1 MLKTVG
7 KWLKVYEDEISLF
20 FWAVLLL
27 FLIRTSSILFN
38 NFAETAFLKRYGV
51 EYLPIVNVVNSISTF
66 FIMGFLTGIMQKIPG
81 SRMLGNTLLFCGV
94 SVAALRFVVPLGFD
108 LIYPILY
115 ILKAQYEVL
124 LALIFWNLAND
135 LFNTRQSKRLFP
147 LITAGGVVGGI
158 IGSFATPPLAKAI
171 TMDNLMFAY
180 LITTTLGALMVR
192 RMGKQF
198 PTLLVSDKKGKKAKK
213 KSNIV
218 QDFKNV
224 LPLMKKSTLVKVLI
238 LLTLLPNIVIP
249 IMNYQFAY
257 SVNQTFATQNGML
270 SFFGYFR
277 GCMNIVSLIIL
288 LFVGRVYGR
297 LGLPVVL
304 MFHPF
309 NYMIAFLAFLLRF
322 DIFSAMYARISTNIL
337 RTTMNNPAR
346 AILMGLFPVSYRAV
360 IRPFLRGTVV
370 RVGIL
375 LGSGVIMVSEGL
387 FPPRYLSTI
396 AMVVV
401 GAWILTTFV
410 LKKSY
415 SKILL
420 DLISNNMLDLKSLEE
435 KDADSVFADKSIQ
448 NRLLETFLASRGEE
462 CVWHAQILKAQN
474 VENLDTHI
482 LKALD
487 HNDDKT
493 KIELLGMLSAEAGDE
508 AVDPLRKLV
517 DPNKEALTIAVV
529 KAANRLVGES
539 ARALCAEIFETV
551 DSPDV
556 KAYAIIG
563 LYNASPTEYKGIID
577 EWLISAD
584 LSERRAGIIASGETG
599 DDGYV
604 PKLKEML
611 ANPENADIIHHILDA
626 LHRLGMDDPNSLVT
640 DYLKHPGKE
649 VRLAALNAFE
659 LKNEDDLRMAIH
671 LMDDGSDEIHALAK
685 EKILDATYQNPMV
698 LIESLNIPRRRVRE
712 GIFDLLES
720 LNIKDLEL
728 YRFARSQ
735 LEACYNHLLDMETL
749 GGFPEGEGRDL
760 LLRHLN
766 EKIQVELETILR
778 VLATE
783 DRTGQM
789 RIIWRGIFSSDKRR
803 RSNSL
808 EALDDTM
815 DTSLSSIML
824 PLLEGDG
831 NNEALAVGR
840 KKFKLPNLG
849 GDQNAFCARLLD
861 KDDWVTRV
869 LTLFLLLE
877 DKNELADEDTLKHLT
892 ESENPHVVQM
902 ATKVIKAREGGLNH
916 MEDGNGMEAEITI
929 PDKILRLK
937 GINIFEG
944 LSVSELAAIASVTEE
959 MDCKKDEFVIKE
971 GEAGETMFLVIKG
984 TVSVLKGVG
993 EDGAREI
1000 ELARIGVGDYF
1011 GEMALFEDTVRSA
1024 SIKASED
1031 SRFLVLHKQEFTEIV
1046 REYPQIALHICKAL
1060 SGRMRELHEKLRSYE
1075 K

>member
-1 MLKTVG
+1 MLKILG

-20 FWAVLLL
+20 FWVVLLL

-51 EYLPIVNVVNSISTF
+51 EYLPIVNVINSISTF
-66 FIMGFLTGIMQKIPG
+66 FIMGFLTGLMQKIPG

-108 LIYPILY
+108 IIYPVLY

-147 LITAGGVVGGI
+147 LITAGGVIGGV

-180 LITTTLGALMVR
+180 LITTSLGAFMVR

-224 LPLMKKSTLVKVLI
+224 LPLMKKSTLVKILI

-249 IMNYQFAY
+249 IMNYQFAF

-304 MFHPF
+304 MFHPI

-375 LGSGVIMVSEGL
+375 MGSGIIMVSEGL
-387 FPPRYLSTI
+387 FPPRYLSI
-396 AMVVV
+396 AAMIFV
-401 GAWILTTFV
+401 GAWVMTTFV
-410 LKKSY
+410 LKKTY
-415 SKILL
+415 PRILL

-448 NRLLETFLASRGEE
+448 NRLLETFLASKGED
-462 CVWHAQILKAQN
+462 CLWHARILKAQN
-474 VENLDTHI
+474 IENLDTHI
-482 LKALD
+482 LKVLA

-493 KIELLGMLSAEAGDE
+493 KIGLLAMLSPEAGDAAIPRLRE
-508 AVDPLRKLV
+508 LIDPEKP
-517 DPNKEALTIAVV
+517 DLTIAVV
-529 KAANRLVGES
+529 KTANRLS
-539 ARALCAEIFETV
+539 AGGAREFCREIFETFQ
-551 DSPDV
+551 SPDV
-556 KAYAIIG
+556 KAYAVVG
-563 LYNASPTEYKGIID
+563 LYKTSPEDYKGVID
-577 EWLISAD
+577 GWLNSRHLA
-584 LSERRAGIIASGETG
+584 ERRAGIIASGKTG
-599 DDGYV
+599 DEGYI
-604 PKLKEML
+604 PKLREML
-611 ANPENADIIHHILDA
+611 QASENEDIIHHLLDA
-626 LHRLGMDDPNSLVT
+626 LHGLKIDAPNSLVT
-640 DYLKHPGKE
+640 PYLTHPSE
-649 VRLAALNAFE
+649 QVRLAALKAFE
-659 LKNEDDLRMAIH
+659 LNDDDALRMSVN
-671 LMDDGSDEIHALAK
+671 LMGDVSEEIHDLAK
-685 EKILDATYQNPMV
+685 EKILNATHQNPMV
-698 LIESLNIPRRRVRE
+698 LVESLNIPRRRVRE

-735 LEACYNHLLDMETL
+735 LEACYNHLLAIEGFSD
-749 GGFPEGEGRDL
+749 FPESRGKEL
-760 LLRHLN
+760 LVSHLN

-789 RIIWRGIFSSDKRR
+789 RIIWRGIFSSDQRA

-808 EALDDTM
+808 EALDDSM
-815 DTSLSSIML
+815 DKSLSSIML
-824 PLLEGDG
+824 PLLESQS
-831 NNEALAVGR
+831 NKEALAVGR
-840 KKFKLPNLG
+840 KKFKLPRFE
-849 GDQNAFCARLLD
+849 GDQGAFCSHLLN
-861 KDDWVTRV
+861 KDDWVTLV

-877 DKNELADEDTLKHLT
+877 QKNVIPDEGILKNLA
-892 ESENPHVVQM
+892 ESENPHVRQLASRVM
-902 ATKVIKAREGGLNH
+902 NAPHDDSDK
-916 MEDGNGMEAEITI
+916 MEDGMETEITI

-959 MDCKKDEFVIKE
+959 LACEKDEVVIKE
-971 GEAGETMFLVIKG
+971 GEAGETMFLIING
-984 TVSVLKGVG
+984 TVSVLKGM
-993 EDGAREI
+993 EKEGAREI

-1060 SGRMRELHEKLRSYE
+1060 SGRMRELHEKLQNYE
-1075 K
+1075 Q

>member
-1 MLKTVG
+1 MLKILG

-20 FWAVLLL
+20 FWVVLLL

-66 FIMGFLTGIMQKIPG
+66 FIMGFLTGLMAKIPG

-108 LIYPILY
+108 LIYPVLY

-180 LITTTLGALMVR
+180 LITTSLGAFMVR

-198 PTLLVSDKKGKKAKK
+198 PTLLVSDKKGKKGGKK
-213 KSNIV
+213 TNIV

-288 LFVGRVYGR
+288 LFVGRLYGR

-304 MFHPF
+304 MFHPI

-375 LGSGVIMVSEGL
+375 IGSGIIMVSEGL
-387 FPPRYLSTI
+387 YPPRYLSI
-396 AMVVV
+396 AAMIFV
-401 GAWILTTFV
+401 GAWIMTTFV

-415 SKILL
+415 PRILL

-435 KDADSVFADKSIQ
+435 KDADSVFADKSIR
-448 NRLLETFLASRGEE
+448 NRLLETFLASKGED
-462 CVWHAQILKAQN
+462 CLWHARILKAQN
-474 VENLDTHI
+474 IENLDAHI
-482 LKALD
+482 LRVLD
-487 HNDDKT
+487 NNDDKT
-493 KIELLGMLSAEAGDE
+493 KIELLAMLSPEAGD
-508 AVDPLRKLV
+508 AAIARLRELV
-517 DPNKEALTIAVV
+517 DPEKMDLTIAVV
-529 KAANRLVGES
+529 QAANRLSGES
-539 ARALCAEIFETV
+539 AREFCGEVFETIE
-551 DSPDV
+551 SPDV
-556 KAYAIIG
+556 RAYAVVG
-563 LYNASPTEYKGIID
+563 LYNASPGDYEGVID
-577 EWLISAD
+577 AWLNSRELA
-584 LSERRAGIIASGETG
+584 ERRAGIIASGKTG
-599 DDGYV
+599 HESYI

-611 ANPENADIIHHILDA
+611 SASENEDIIQHLLDA
-626 LHRLGMDDPNSLVT
+626 LHSLKMDAPNSLVMK
-640 DYLKHPGKE
+640 YLTHPAE
-649 VRLAALNAFE
+649 QVRLAALKAFE
-659 LKNEDDLRMAIH
+659 LNDDDALRMAVI
-671 LMDDGSDEIHALAK
+671 LMDDVSEEIHDLAK
-685 EKILDATYQNPMV
+685 EKILNATHQNPMV
-698 LIESLNIPRRRVRE
+698 LVESLNIPRRRVRE
-712 GIFDLLES
+712 GIFSLLES

-735 LEACYNHLLDMETL
+735 LEACYNHLLEIEGVND
-749 GGFPEGEGRDL
+749 FPESQGKEL
-760 LLRHLN
+760 LLSHLN
-766 EKIQVELETILR
+766 DKIQVELETILR

-789 RIIWRGIFSSDKRR
+789 RIIWRGIFSSDKRA

-808 EALDDTM
+808 EALDDSM
-815 DTSLSSIML
+815 DKSLSSIML
-824 PLLEGDG
+824 PLLESE
-831 NNEALAVGR
+831 NNKTALAVGR
-840 KKFKLPNLG
+840 KKFKLPRFE
-849 GDQNAFCARLLD
+849 GDQRAFCSHLLQ
-861 KDDWVTRV
+861 KDDWVILV
-869 LTLFLLLE
+869 LTLFLLL
-877 DKNELADEDTLKHLT
+877 DRKNDILDEGILKHLA
-892 ESENPHVVQM
+892 ESENSYVRQM
-902 ATKVIKAREGGLNH
+902 ALKVMNVRNDDSDN
-916 MEDGNGMEAEITI
+916 MEEGMETEITI

-959 MDCKKDEFVIKE
+959 LECAKDEFVIKE
-971 GEAGETMFLVIKG
+971 GEAGETMFLIING
-984 TVSVLKGVG
+984 AVSVLKGVG
-993 EDGAREI
+993 VENSREI

-1011 GEMALFEDTVRSA
+1011 GEMALFEDAVRSA

-1060 SGRMRELHEKLRSYE
+1060 SGRMRDLHEKLQNYE

>member
-1 MLKTVG
+1 MLKILG
-7 KWLKVYEDEISLF
+7 KWLKVYEDEIALF
-20 FWAVLLL
+20 FWVVLLL

-66 FIMGFLTGIMQKIPG
+66 FIMAFLTGLMQKVPG

-108 LIYPILY
+108 LIYPVLY

-180 LITTTLGALMVR
+180 LITTSLGAFMVR

-198 PTLLVSDKKGKKAKK
+198 PTLLFSEKKKKKAKK
-213 KSNIV
+213 GPNLV

-288 LFVGRVYGR
+288 LFVGRVYSR

-304 MFHPF
+304 MFHPI

-375 LGSGVIMVSEGL
+375 IGSGIIMVSEGL
-387 FPPRYLSTI
+387 YPPRYLSI
-396 AMVVV
+396 AAMIFV

-415 SKILL
+415 PRILL

-448 NRLLETFLASRGEE
+448 NRLLETFLSSRGED
-462 CVWHAQILKAQN
+462 CLWHARLLKAQN
-474 VENLDTHI
+474 IENMDAHI
-482 LKALD
+482 LSVLEN
-487 HNDDKT
+487 NDDET
-493 KIELLGMLSAEAGDE
+493 KIQLLAMLSPEAGDSAIARFRE
-508 AVDPLRKLV
+508 LLNPE
-517 DPNKEALTIAVV
+517 NQALTIAIV
-529 KAANRLVGES
+529 KAANRLSTEGKE
-539 ARALCAEIFETV
+539 AFCKEIFETF

-556 KAYAIIG
+556 KAYALIG
-563 LYNASPTEYKGIID
+563 LYKAAPEQYKGVID
-577 EWLISAD
+577 AWMTSLA
-584 LSERRAGIIASGETG
+584 LPERRAGVIASGKTENESYIPG
-599 DDGYV
+599 
-604 PKLKEML
+604 LKEML
-611 ANPENADIIHHILDA
+611 EAPENEAIIHDILTA
-626 LHRLGMDDPNSLVT
+626 LHSLKMPEPNSLVQP
-640 DYLKHPGKE
+640 YLSYPSE
-649 VRLAALNAFE
+649 QVRLAALRAFE
-659 LKNEDDLRMAIH
+659 LNDDDAIRMAIH
-671 LMDDGSDEIHALAK
+671 RMDDASDIICTLAK
-685 EKILDATYQNPMV
+685 EKILNAPHQNPQV
-698 LIESLNIPRRRVRE
+698 LVEALNIPRRRVRE

-720 LNIKDLEL
+720 LNIKDLDL

-735 LEACYNHLLDMETL
+735 LERCYNHLLEMESLKT
-749 GGFPEGEGRDL
+749 FPESQGKDL
-760 LLRHLN
+760 IIGHLSN
-766 EKIQVELETILR
+766 KIQVELETILR

-783 DRTGQM
+783 DRSGQM
-789 RIIWRGIFSSDKRR
+789 RIIWRGMFSSDSRA

-808 EALDDTM
+808 EALDDSM
-815 DTSLSSIML
+815 DKSLSSIIL
-824 PLLEGDG
+824 PLLESQ
-831 NNEALAVGR
+831 NNNAALVVGR
-840 KKFKLPNLG
+840 KKFKLADLG
-849 GDQNAFCARLLD
+849 DDHGEICSHLLG
-861 KDDWVTRV
+861 KRDWVTVV
-869 LTLFLLLE
+869 LTLFLVGNQKIE
-877 DKNELADEDTLKHLT
+877 ISDKGIVKDLA
-892 ESENPHVVQM
+892 ESENAHVRQM
-902 ATKVIKAREGGLNH
+902 ASWVMNARDGDSEK
-916 MEDGNGMEAEITI
+916 MEDGMEAEITI
-929 PDKILRLK
+929 PDKILRVK
-937 GINIFEG
+937 RINIFEG
-944 LSVSELAAIASVTEE
+944 LSVSELAAIASITEE
-959 MDCKKDEFVIKE
+959 LDCGKDEIVIKE
-971 GEAGETMFLVIKG
+971 GDSGETMYLIING
-984 TVSVLKGVG
+984 AVSVLKGVEKEG
-993 EDGAREI
+993 TREV
-1000 ELARIGVGDYF
+1000 ELARMGSGDYF
-1011 GEMALFEDTVRSA
+1011 GEMALLEDTVRSA
-1024 SIKASED
+1024 SIKTSED

-1060 SGRMRELHEKLRSYE
+1060 SGRIRELGEKLQNNE

>member
-1 MLKTVG
+1 MLKILG

-20 FWAVLLL
+20 FWVVLLL

-51 EYLPIVNVVNSISTF
+51 EYLPIVNVINSISTF
-66 FIMGFLTGIMQKIPG
+66 FIMGFLTGLMAKIPG

-108 LIYPILY
+108 LIYPVLY

-180 LITTTLGALMVR
+180 LITTSLGAFMVR

-198 PTLLVSDKKGKKAKK
+198 PTLLLSDKKGKKGGKK
-213 KSNIV
+213 TNIV

-304 MFHPF
+304 MFHPI

-375 LGSGVIMVSEGL
+375 IGSGIIMVSEGL
-387 FPPRYLSTI
+387 YPPRYLSI
-396 AMVVV
+396 AAMIFV
-401 GAWILTTFV
+401 GVWVLTTFV

-415 SKILL
+415 PRILL

-448 NRLLETFLASRGEE
+448 NRLLETFLASKGED
-462 CVWHAQILKAQN
+462 CLWHARILKAQN
-474 VENLDTHI
+474 LENLDAQI
-482 LKALD
+482 LKVLD
-487 HNDDKT
+487 NNDDKT
-493 KIELLGMLSAEAGDE
+493 KIELLSMLSPAAGDS
-508 AVDPLRKLV
+508 AIARLRELV
-517 DPNKEALTIAVV
+517 DPGEMDLTIAVV
-529 KAANRLVGES
+529 QATNRLSGEG
-539 ARALCAEIFETV
+539 AREFCGEIFETIE
-551 DSPDV
+551 SPDV
-556 KAYAIIG
+556 RAYAVVG
-563 LYNASPTEYKGIID
+563 LYKASPGNYKGVID
-577 EWLISAD
+577 GWLNSRELA
-584 LSERRAGIIASGETG
+584 ERRAGIIASGKTE
-599 DDGYV
+599 DESYI

-611 ANPENADIIHHILDA
+611 SVSENEGIIQHLLDA
-626 LHRLGMDDPNSLVT
+626 LHGLKMDAPNSLVMK
-640 DYLKHPGKE
+640 YLTHPAEE
-649 VRLAALNAFE
+649 VRLAALKAFE
-659 LKNEDDLRMAIH
+659 VNDDDALRMAVSLMEDVSEAIH
-671 LMDDGSDEIHALAK
+671 DLAK
-685 EKILDATYQNPMV
+685 EKILNATHQNPMV
-698 LIESLNIPRRRVRE
+698 LVESLNIPRRRVRE
-712 GIFDLLES
+712 GIFSLLES

-735 LEACYNHLLDMETL
+735 LEACYNHLLEIEGFSD
-749 GGFPEGEGRDL
+749 FPESRGKEL
-760 LLRHLN
+760 LVSHLN

-778 VLATE
+778 VLAAE

-789 RIIWRGIFSSDKRR
+789 RIIWRGIFSPDKRA

-808 EALDDTM
+808 EALDDSM
-815 DTSLSSIML
+815 DRSLSSIML
-824 PLLEGDG
+824 PLLESE
-831 NNEALAVGR
+831 NNKTALAVGR
-840 KKFKLPNLG
+840 KKFKLPRFE
-849 GDQNAFCARLLD
+849 GDERAFCSHLLHN
-861 KDDWVTRV
+861 DDWVTLV
-869 LTLFLLLE
+869 LTLFLLLDRKDDLLDE
-877 DKNELADEDTLKHLT
+877 GILNHLAESKN
-892 ESENPHVVQM
+892 PYVCQM
-902 ATKVIKAREGGLNH
+902 AKMIMDARH
-916 MEDGNGMEAEITI
+916 DDSDKMEDGMETEITI

-959 MDCKKDEFVIKE
+959 MDCRKDEFVIKE
-971 GEAGETMFLVIKG
+971 GEAGETMFLIING

-993 EDGAREI
+993 EEASREI

-1011 GEMALFEDTVRSA
+1011 GEMALFEDAVRSA

-1060 SGRMRELHEKLRSYE
+1060 SGRMRELHEKLQNYE

>member
-1 MLKTVG
+1 MLKILG

-20 FWAVLLL
+20 FWVVLLL

-66 FIMGFLTGIMQKIPG
+66 FIMAFLTGLMQKIPG

-94 SVAALRFVVPLGFD
+94 TVGALRFVVPLGFD

-147 LITAGGVVGGI
+147 LITAGGVIGGI
-158 IGSFATPPLAKAI
+158 IGSFATPPLAKVI

-180 LITTTLGALMVR
+180 LITTSVGAFMVR

-198 PTLLVSDKKGKKAKK
+198 PTLLFSDKKKK
-213 KSNIV
+213 KGKQSTNLV

-224 LPLMKKSTLVKVLI
+224 LPLMKKSTLVKILI
-238 LLTLLPNIVIP
+238 LLTLLPNIAIP

-257 SVNQTFATQNGML
+257 SVNSTFATQNGML

-297 LGLPVVL
+297 LGLPVIL
-304 MFHPF
+304 MFHPI
-309 NYMIAFLAFLLRF
+309 NYMLAFLAFLLRF

-375 LGSGVIMVSEGL
+375 IGSGIIMVSEGL
-387 FPPRYLSTI
+387 FPPRYLSI
-396 AMVVV
+396 AAMIFV
-401 GAWILTTFV
+401 GAWVITTFV

-415 SKILL
+415 PRILL

-448 NRLLETFLASRGEE
+448 NQLLETFLASRGED
-462 CVWHAQILKAQN
+462 CLWHARILKAQN
-474 VENLDTHI
+474 IENLDAHI
-482 LKALD
+482 LSVLEN
-487 HNDDKT
+487 NDDKT
-493 KIELLGMLSAEAGDE
+493 KIQLLAMLSPEGGDPAIARFRE
-508 AVDPLRKLV
+508 LV
-517 DPNKEALTIAVV
+517 EPENQALTIAVV
-529 KAANRLVGES
+529 KAANRLSTEGK
-539 ARALCAEIFETV
+539 RDFCKEIFETFE
-551 DSPDV
+551 SPDV
-556 KAYAIIG
+556 KAYALMG
-563 LYNASPTEYKGIID
+563 LYKTAPEQYKGVID
-577 EWLISAD
+577 SWLVSQN
-584 LSERRAGIIASGETG
+584 LPERRAGVIASGKT
-599 DDGYV
+599 DDESYI
-604 PKLKEML
+604 PKLKEMMD
-611 ANPENADIIHHILDA
+611 ASENMDIIHNILDA
-626 LHRLGMDDPNSLVT
+626 LHSLKMHEPNNLVQP
-640 DYLKHPGKE
+640 YLSHPSE
-649 VRLAALNAFE
+649 QVRLAALRAFE
-659 LKNEDDLRMAIH
+659 LNDDDAIRMAIRR
-671 LMDDGSDEIHALAK
+671 MDDVSESVCALAK
-685 EKILDATYQNPMV
+685 EKILNATHQNPQV
-698 LIESLNIPRRRVRE
+698 LVEALNIPRRRVRE

-720 LNIKDLEL
+720 LNIKDLDL

-735 LEACYNHLLDMETL
+735 LERCYNHLMEMESLDT
-749 GGFPEGEGRDL
+749 FPESQGKDL
-760 LLRHLN
+760 IIGHLSN
-766 EKIQVELETILR
+766 KIQVELETILR

-783 DRTGQM
+783 DRSGQM
-789 RIIWRGIFSSDKRR
+789 RIIWRGIFSSDKRA

-808 EALDDTM
+808 EALDDSM
-815 DTSLSSIML
+815 DTSLSSIIL
-824 PLLEGDG
+824 PLLESQ
-831 NNEALAVGR
+831 NNQDALAVGR
-840 KKFKLPNLG
+840 KKFKLTDLG
-849 GDQNAFCARLLD
+849 DDPGTICSHLLG
-861 KDDWVTRV
+861 KRDWVTVV
-869 LTLFLLLE
+869 LALFLTANQKIDIP
-877 DKNELADEDTLKHLT
+877 DKGIVKDLA
-892 ESENPHVVQM
+892 ESENAYVRQM
-902 ATKVIKAREGGLNH
+902 ASWVLDAPHGDSEK
-916 MEDGNGMEAEITI
+916 MEDSMEAEITI
-929 PDKILRLK
+929 PDKILRVK

-944 LSVSELAAIASVTEE
+944 LSVSELAAIASITEE
-959 MDCKKDEFVIKE
+959 LDCKKDEIVIKE
-971 GEAGETMFLVIKG
+971 GDAGETMYLIING
-984 TVSVLKGVG
+984 TVSVLKGV
-993 EDGAREI
+993 EKEGAREV
-1000 ELARIGVGDYF
+1000 ELARMGAGDYF
-1011 GEMALFEDTVRSA
+1011 GEMALLEDTVRSA
-1024 SIKASED
+1024 SIKTAED

-1060 SGRMRELHEKLRSYE
+1060 SGRIRELGEKLQNNE